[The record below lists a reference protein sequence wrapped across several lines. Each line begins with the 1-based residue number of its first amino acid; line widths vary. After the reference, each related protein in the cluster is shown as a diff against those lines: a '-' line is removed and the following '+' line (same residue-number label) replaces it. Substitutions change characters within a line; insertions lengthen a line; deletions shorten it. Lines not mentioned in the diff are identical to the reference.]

1 MRDTGNVRSNPSEIL
16 GVATRSSNEVGAA
29 EITKV
34 MRIFLWQKKC
44 FRYKCRVP
52 AEPMSAEAE
61 ERGLRHQLSAG
72 QMAMV
77 AVGGSIGTGLLLGS
91 AAALEI
97 AGPGVILSFILAAF
111 ITLTVTLALGELSS
125 MHPAAGSFGVYGDL
139 YLNQWAGFI
148 ARAGYWAAISISIG
162 AELVASATYL
172 TYWFPSVPALFWV
185 LLFSVLLVL
194 INLRSVGNY
203 ARFEYWFAMIKVATI
218 AAFVLLGAGLLLSGR
233 VTPQYTTHGGFL
245 PRGALAPLLAMG
257 FALYTFGGIEFVAIT
272 TGESRSAQ
280 EIPRAI
286 KMTFAVLASVYL
298 GAIIILVG
306 VMPWNRAGVTE
317 SPFVTVFRHA
327 HIPAASHIMTFV
339 ILTAALSG
347 ANGALYAASR
357 VLFSLART
365 GWAPAALGRLSA
377 SGSPRPALLASSY
390 GIVVALVLEKWAP
403 KSAFVS
409 ILGAALVGM
418 LLAWLVSLAAH
429 VSFRRQVSPS
439 HLAMLPMR
447 SPLGA
452 WGSALGFVLIIVALL
467 ETGWASHLTL
477 ISGAVYMIVLTAAYF
492 LLKKNPRP
500 M

>member
-16 GVATRSSNEVGAA
+16 GVGTGSGNGVGYRRDY
-29 EITKV
+29 ESHREYFFGRKSVSGI
-34 MRIFLWQKKC
+34 
-44 FRYKCRVP
+44 
-52 AEPMSAEAE
+52 SAGCQPKPE
-61 ERGLRHQLSAG
+61 ESGLRHQLSAG

-125 MHPAAGSFGVYGDL
+125 VHPAAGSFGVYGDL

-162 AELVASATYL
+162 AELIASATYL

-185 LLFSVLLVL
+185 LLFSVLLLL

-233 VTPQYTTHGGFL
+233 VTAQYTAHGGFL

-257 FALYTFGGIEFVAIT
+257 FALYTFGGLEFVAIT
-272 TGESRSAQ
+272 SGESRSAQ

-286 KMTFAVLASVYL
+286 KLTFTVLASVYL
-298 GAIIILVG
+298 GAIVILVG

-327 HIPAASHIMTFV
+327 HVPAASHIMTFV
-339 ILTAALSG
+339 ILTAALFPEPTERSMP
-347 ANGALYAASR
+347 LRASCFLWHER
-357 VLFSLART
+357 DGRR
-365 GWAPAALGRLSA
+365 RLSDGSVHRDRQNRHCWLRPTA
-377 SGSPRPALLASSY
+377 SWSRWCWRSGRRRAR
-390 GIVVALVLEKWAP
+390 
-403 KSAFVS
+403 
-409 ILGAALVGM
+409 
-418 LLAWLVSLAAH
+418 
-429 VSFRRQVSPS
+429 SFRFLVRRWWECCWPGWFHWLRTSASVKQISPS
-439 HLAMLPMR
+439 QLAGLPMR

-452 WGSALGFVLIIVALL
+452 WGSALGFPAYHRGNLL
-467 ETGWASHLTL
+467 
-477 ISGAVYMIVLTAAYF
+477 
-492 LLKKNPRP
+492 
-500 M
+500 

>member
-1 MRDTGNVRSNPSEIL
+1 MPAADKRDRE
-16 GVATRSSNEVGAA
+16 
-29 EITKV
+29 
-34 MRIFLWQKKC
+34 Q
-44 FRYKCRVP
+44 
-52 AEPMSAEAE
+52 
-61 ERGLRHQLSAG
+61 GLRHQLGAG

-91 AAALEI
+91 AAAMEI

-111 ITLTVTLALGELSS
+111 ISFTVAMALGELSS

-172 TYWFPSVPALFWV
+172 AYWFPSVPALVWV
-185 LLFSVLLVL
+185 VGFSALLLL

-218 AAFVLLGAGLLLSGR
+218 VAFIVLGAVLLLSSR
-233 VTPQYTTHGGFL
+233 VTPQYTAQGGFL
-245 PRGALAPLLAMG
+245 PKGALAPLLAMG
-257 FALYTFGGIEFVAIT
+257 FAIYTFGGVEFVAIT
-272 TGESRSAQ
+272 TGESRSAE

-286 KMTFAVLASVYL
+286 KLTFAILTSVYL
-298 GAIIILVG
+298 GAIIVLVG

-327 HIPAASHIMTFV
+327 HIPAAPHIMTFV

-347 ANGALYAASR
+347 ANAALYAASR

-365 GWAPAALGRLSA
+365 GWAPAFLGRLNA
-377 SGSPRPALLASSY
+377 AGSPRLALLASSY

-403 KSAFVS
+403 KDAFVS
-409 ILGAALVGM
+409 ILGAALTGM
-418 LLAWLVSLAAH
+418 LLSWLVSLAAH
-429 VSFRRQVSPS
+429 VKFRQKLSPS
-439 HLAMLPMR
+439 QLAALPMR

-452 WGSALGFVLIIVALL
+452 SGSVLGLGLIIAAFL
-467 ETGWASHLTL
+467 ETGWHSHLTL
-477 ISGAVYMIVLTAAYF
+477 ISGAVYMVVLTAAYF
-492 LLKKNPRP
+492 LLRNRWRKEVQNV
-500 M
+500 